1 MWACYLLVKNFG
13 VAIIL
18 FTVIIRLITL
28 PLNIKQQKDMA
39 KSSVFAPKVQEIQTK
54 YKNNQ
59 EKMQEELS
67 KLQKQGYNPTGGCLP
82 SIITMLILFGVID
95 VVYRPMTHLEHIPTT
110 EIQAIVEDAYNVETA
125 KLFENPSFTAAAT
138 EINEWYMNQ
147 DGHVTANVVVDG
159 TITNE
164 EVKYYKA
171 VSQAIVVN
179 QNTKDVAKIWD
190 SITTKPDVSAMTDE
204 QKKDEEARV
213 KTAADFK
220 SQYTSLQ
227 GNFGSYNKE
236 GTFEQKGNYGELRA
250 LIAYKSDGALFTA
263 VSDENKPKLETLN
276 ENMNFLGLDLGET
289 PTFEFNWLLIIPI
302 LSLLLSLIQT
312 VLSNKLNEKTNPQ
325 TADQMKS
332 MKMVMYTMPLM
343 SLFIAFTVPAGVGFY
358 WAVSYAVG
366 ILQTIVL
373 HKLINPV
380 KLREEM
386 AEKHKAAL
394 EEKVEIQKKTLP
406 PKYLDK
412 KGNPLPQKE
421 IDRLRL
427 AEARKKDAEKYG
439 EEYKEE
445 D

>member
-18 FTVIIRLITL
+18 FTIIIRLITL

-39 KSSVFAPKVQEIQTK
+39 RSSVFAPKVKEIQTK
-54 YKNNQ
+54 YKKDQ
-59 EKMQEELS
+59 QKMQEELA

-82 SIITMLILFGVID
+82 TVITMLILFGVID
-95 VVYRPMTHLEHIPTT
+95 VVYRPMTHLEHIPST
-110 EIQAIVEDAYNVETA
+110 EILAIVEDAYNVETA
-125 KLFENPSFTAAAT
+125 KLFENQSFTVAAT
-138 EINEWYMNQ
+138 EINEWYQ
-147 DGHVTANVVVDG
+147 TQEGHVTANVVIDG
-159 TITNE
+159 TITDE

-179 QNTKDVAKIWD
+179 QNTKDVTKIWD

-204 QKKDEEARV
+204 QKTDEEARV
-213 KTAADFK
+213 KTTADFK
-220 SQYTSLQ
+220 SQYTALQ
-227 GNFGSYNKE
+227 NNFGSYNKE

-250 LIAYKSDGALFTA
+250 LIAYKSDGELFTA

-289 PTFEFNWLLIIPI
+289 PSLEFNWLLVIPI
-302 LSLLLSLIQT
+302 LSLLLSLLQT

-325 TADQMKS
+325 TAEQMKS

-366 ILQTIVL
+366 ILQTLAL